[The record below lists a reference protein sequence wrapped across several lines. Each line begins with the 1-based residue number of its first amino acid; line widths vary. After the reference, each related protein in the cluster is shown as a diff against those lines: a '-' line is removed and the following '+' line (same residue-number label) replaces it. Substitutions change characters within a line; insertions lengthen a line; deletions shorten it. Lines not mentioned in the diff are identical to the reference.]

1 MAELVESADL
11 DRVLMSTPQR
21 LEFPDYSEPRLHLA
35 TLTLIHKDLP
45 HSVVAQISSFLNS

>member
-1 MAELVESADL
+1 MSELVESADL